1 METTLCTTELEQF
14 RTTLYQQ
21 LGQRAD
27 TLMELLDAIC
37 SDPTASSVVEYSLNS
52 CFRRS
57 YSTIFKAL
65 NEMKLDPMLLP
76 NLLSPY
82 LPPKRLWP
90 FRLLG
95 VDVTPQPRLY
105 AHTLADRGMVYQPE
119 VIKGNKPVTIGHQY
133 STLTL
138 LPEPTAGLSNSWV
151 VPLLTRRVH
160 TNEDKELVGA
170 KQVTALMNHPK
181 LPFGNELCVVAADT
195 SYSKA
200 AYLHTQRQHHHLV
213 TIARVRSNRTFYQRP
228 AATADQRRSKG
239 HPRWYGEPFSLSK
252 PETWTPPDECGSFL
266 ETSRRGKRYLMEVM
280 AWHDLLMPGKRE
292 PSRLAMHLCPFTLLR
307 VVRYD
312 QHTQLACKRP
322 LWLLIMGSRRRE
334 VSLRHSID
342 AYRQRFNLEHFFRFG
357 KQKLLLTQFQTPEL
371 KREENWW
378 QLVHLAYAQLWMA
391 RHVTVFLPR
400 PWERTLPAMKRGLV
414 SPSLVRRDFGRVVRQ
429 LGTPAKAP
437 KPRGISS
444 GRQVGTRL
452 PPRPRHK
459 VVVKGPPKVNSP

>member
-1 METTLCTTELEQF
+1 MDTTLCTTELGQF
-14 RTTLYQQ
+14 RNALYQQ

-37 SDPTASSVVEYSLNS
+37 SNPSASSVVEYSLSS

-65 NEMKLDPMLLP
+65 NEMKLNPMLLP

-138 LPEPTAGLSNSWV
+138 LPEPTPGLSNSWV
-151 VPLLTRRVH
+151 LPFLTRRVH

-181 LPFGNELCVVAADT
+181 LPLCNELCVVTADT

-200 AYLHTQRQHHHLV
+200 AYLHAQRQHHNLV

-228 AATADQRRSKG
+228 VTTADQQRSKG
-239 HPRWYGEPFSLSK
+239 HPRWYAQPFSLAK
-252 PETWTPPDECGSFL
+252 PETWTPPDECLSFL
-266 ETSRRGKRYLMEVM
+266 ETSRRGKHYLMEVT
-280 AWHDLLMPGKRE
+280 AWHDLLMPGRRK
-292 PSRLAMHLCPFTLLR
+292 PARLAMHLCPFTLLR
-307 VVRYD
+307 VLRYD
-312 QHTQLACKRP
+312 QHKQLACKRP
-322 LWLLIMGSRRRE
+322 LWLLIMGARRRE

-371 KREENWW
+371 KREQNWW
-378 QLVHLAYAQLWMA
+378 LLVHLAYAQLWMA
-391 RHVTVFLPR
+391 RHVTVCLPR
-400 PWERTLPAMKRGLV
+400 PWERSLPSMRRGLV
-414 SPSLVRRDFGRVVRQ
+414 SPSLVQRDFGRIVRQ
-429 LGTPAKAP
+429 LGTPAKPP
-437 KPRGISS
+437 KPRGISL
-444 GRQVGTRL
+444 GRLVGTRL
-452 PPRPRHK
+452 PPRPRLK
-459 VVVKGPPKVNSP
+459 VVMKGPVKANSP